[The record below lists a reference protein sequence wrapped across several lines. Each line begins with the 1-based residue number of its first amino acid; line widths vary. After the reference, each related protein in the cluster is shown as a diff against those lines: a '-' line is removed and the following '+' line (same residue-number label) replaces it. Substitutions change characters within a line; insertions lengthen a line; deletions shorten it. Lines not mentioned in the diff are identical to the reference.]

1 MNQALADAF
10 LVNIISTYSNG
21 KKKARHNFE
30 RLFRN
35 NGVIYYEG
43 IVHNRVKGASCIKA
57 SKIEV
62 MHYGYDVEEKKANE
76 KFIRTT
82 ELLKK
87 QIRENPQDPMPHHYL
102 GVSYLTRG
110 MNDDAA
116 KESVLAI
123 DLAEQQTNDHPL
135 YIWTHH
141 NAAMAFFC
149 MGDLDRAKDYSL
161 RALKKYPEHLD
172 SFYTLAMIA
181 AERKKWEDVVSYG
194 DNYLRLL
201 KSLKTIRIRLDWL
214 SITP

>member
-1 MNQALADAF
+1 MERKKPG
-10 LVNIISTYSNG
+10 IIL
-21 KKKARHNFE
+21 E

-35 NGVIYYEG
+35 NGVIHYEG
-43 IVHNRVKGASCIKA
+43 IVHNLVKGASCIKA

-62 MHYGYDVEEKKANE
+62 MHYGYDVDEKKAYE

-87 QIRENPQDPMPHHYL
+87 QIKENPQDPMPHHYL
-102 GVSYLTRG
+102 SASYITRG
-110 MNDDAA
+110 MNKEAA

-135 YIWTHH
+135 YIWTRHI
-141 NAAMAFFC
+141 AAMAYFC
-149 MGDLDRAKDYSL
+149 MGDFDQAEDYSL
-161 RALKKYPEHLD
+161 RALKKHPDHLD

-201 KSLKTIRIRLDWL
+201 KAL
-214 SITP
+214 